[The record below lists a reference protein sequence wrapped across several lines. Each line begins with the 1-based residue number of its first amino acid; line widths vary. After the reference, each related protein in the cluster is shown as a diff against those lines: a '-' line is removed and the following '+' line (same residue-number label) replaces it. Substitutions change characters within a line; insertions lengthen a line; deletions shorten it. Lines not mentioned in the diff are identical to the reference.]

1 MGVFIFKIHKNLLY
15 KMAILTKIQYFNLKT

>member
-1 MGVFIFKIHKNLLY
+1 MGVFIFKIHKNLLS